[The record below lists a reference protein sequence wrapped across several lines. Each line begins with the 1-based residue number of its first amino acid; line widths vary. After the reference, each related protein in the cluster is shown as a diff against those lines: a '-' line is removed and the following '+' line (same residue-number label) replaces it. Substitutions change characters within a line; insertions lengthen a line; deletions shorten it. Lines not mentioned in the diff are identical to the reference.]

1 MRIVPDK
8 SCSTKR
14 KMMRRIKENPN
25 ELTMQ
30 SYLGML
36 SHGDSYKLKK
46 HLLPQDVFIEMMK
59 K

>member
-1 MRIVPDK
+1 
-8 SCSTKR
+8 
-14 KMMRRIKENPN
+14 MRRIKENPN